1 MNKEKPKYLL
11 AVMPSLEIS
20 SCVNEWKQSLIK
32 EIGRFGSDK
41 SLAHITIMG
50 FNTDSNQLPHW
61 INGISTFCKNQP
73 NHDIGFNGF
82 ASFGSHAYY
91 IKPDNS
97 SEKYLNNLIRN
108 IHHHLGF
115 KIKSIKSHMTI
126 ARELDEIRIERASK
140 LFKNHDTDFKFLCD
154 GFTLRKFNETNKQ
167 YSDFIAEFKF
177 SEQQL
182 KLF

>member
-1 MNKEKPKYLL
+1 MNKEKPQYLL

-20 SCVNEWKQSLIK
+20 SCVKEWKQLLIK

-41 SLAHITIMG
+41 SLAHITVMG
-50 FNTDSNQLPHW
+50 FNSDANQLPLW
-61 INGISTFCKNQP
+61 INEFSTFCNNQP

-82 ASFGSHAYY
+82 ASFGSYAYY
-91 IKPDNS
+91 VKPDNS
-97 SEKYLNNLIRN
+97 SEKYLNNLIKN
-108 IHHHLGF
+108 IHHYFGF
-115 KIKSIKSHMTI
+115 KIKSVKSHMTI
-126 ARELDEIRIERASK
+126 ARKLDEIKIEKASK
-140 LFKNHDTDFKFLCD
+140 LFENHKTDFKFLCD
-154 GFTLRKFNETNKQ
+154 GFTLRKFNKSTGQ

>member
-1 MNKEKPKYLL
+1 MYAEKPQFLL
-11 AVMPSLEIS
+11 AVMPSQEIS
-20 SCVNEWKQSLIK
+20 NCVKEWKQLLGK
-32 EIGRFGSDK
+32 EIGRFGSDN

-50 FNTDSNQLPHW
+50 FNADSNQLSNW
-61 INGISTFCKNQP
+61 INKISIFCSNQP
-73 NHDIGFNGF
+73 YQNIGFDGF
-82 ASFGSHAYY
+82 AQFGSYAYY
-91 IKPDNS
+91 VKPDNS

-108 IHHHLGF
+108 IHNDFGF
-115 KIKSIKSHMTI
+115 KIKRVKSHMTI
-126 ARELDEIRIERASK
+126 ARKLDVIKIEKASK
-140 LFKNHDTDFKFLCD
+140 LFENHKTDFKFLCD

>member
-32 EIGRFGSDK
+32 EIGRFGSDN

-50 FNTDSNQLPHW
+50 FNTDANQLSYW
-61 INGISTFCKNQP
+61 INIISAFCNNQP
-73 NHDIGFNGF
+73 NHNIGFNGF
-82 ASFGSHAYY
+82 ASFGSYAYY

-108 IHHHLGF
+108 IHHHFGF
-115 KIKSIKSHMTI
+115 KIKSPKSHMTI

>member
-1 MNKEKPKYLL
+1 MNEEKPQYLL
-11 AVMPSLEIS
+11 AVMPSAEIS
-20 SCVNEWKQSLIK
+20 SCVKEWKQLLGK
-32 EIGRFGSDK
+32 EIGRFGSDN

-50 FNTDSNQLPHW
+50 FNADSSQLSNW
-61 INGISTFCKNQP
+61 INKISTFCNNQP

-82 ASFGSHAYY
+82 AHFGSYVYY
-91 IKPDNS
+91 VKPDNC
-97 SEKYLNNLIRN
+97 SEKYLNNLVRN
-108 IHHHLGF
+108 IHNDFGF
-115 KIKSIKSHMTI
+115 KIKSVKSHMTI
-126 ARELDEIRIERASK
+126 ARKLDEIRIERASK

-154 GFTLRKFNETNKQ
+154 GFTLRKFNKSTRQ